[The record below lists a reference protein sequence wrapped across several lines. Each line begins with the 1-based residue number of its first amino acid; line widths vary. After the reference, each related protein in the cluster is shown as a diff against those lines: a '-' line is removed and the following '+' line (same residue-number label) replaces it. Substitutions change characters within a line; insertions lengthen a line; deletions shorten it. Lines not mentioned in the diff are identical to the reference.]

1 MQHGGRCGMRLRR
14 PLVAANWKMY
24 KTRAQARAFVEEF
37 LPRLAADG
45 VDVVICPP
53 FTAIDAVARLLEGG
67 PVAVGAQDV
76 HWEEEGAFT
85 GEVSPGMLVE
95 AGCRYVIVGHS
106 ERRHL
111 FGETD
116 EQVAYKLRAALG
128 HGLIPILCVGET
140 LSQREAGETEAV
152 VGRQLDLAL
161 GGLDPARAVGEV
173 GGPCPVR
180 GLELVVAYEPVWA
193 IGTGHNARP
202 EDAARVAVFIRER
215 LGRHLG
221 EELASRLRVL
231 YGGSVK
237 PANITGFSARPELD
251 GALVGGA
258 SLDPAA
264 FAQIVAAFAGPEGA

>member
-1 MQHGGRCGMRLRR
+1 MRSRR

-24 KTRAQARAFVEEF
+24 KTRAQARAFVAEF
-37 LPRLAADG
+37 LSRLNAGG

-53 FTAIDAVARLLEGG
+53 FTAIDTVARLVDGH

-76 HWEEEGAFT
+76 FWEEEGAFT

-116 EQVAYKLRAALG
+116 EQVGRKLRAALG
-128 HGLIPILCVGET
+128 HGLVPILCVGET
-140 LSQREAGETEAV
+140 LAEREAGETEQV
-152 VGRQLDLAL
+152 VARQIDRAL
-161 GGLDPARAVGEV
+161 GQADPGEAGPA
-173 GGPCPVR
+173 GGVPAGAGAAEVLPP
-180 GLELVVAYEPVWA
+180 GAELVVAYEPVWA
-193 IGTGHNARP
+193 IGTGRNARP
-202 EDAARVAVFIRER
+202 EDAAEVAAFIRER
-215 LGRHLG
+215 AARHLG
-221 EELASRLRVL
+221 RERSERLRVL

-237 PANITGFSARPELD
+237 PANIAGFAARPELD

-258 SLDPAA
+258 SLDAGS
-264 FAQIVAAFAGPEGA
+264 FAEIVAAFASAGGA